1 MEIRIDQHTLERAD
15 ERGASEKEIK
25 DVINAGFAIP
35 AMHGRI
41 GKCKNYDFKQNRNN
55 KYYSQKRIEVFY
67 VIERE
72 VIITVTVY
80 VFYEI
85 WEA

>member
-1 MEIRIDQHTLERAD
+1 
-15 ERGASEKEIK
+15 
-25 DVINAGFAIP
+25 
-35 AMHGRI
+35 MHGRI

-72 VIITVTVY
+72 VIIT
-80 VFYEI
+80 
-85 WEA
+85 